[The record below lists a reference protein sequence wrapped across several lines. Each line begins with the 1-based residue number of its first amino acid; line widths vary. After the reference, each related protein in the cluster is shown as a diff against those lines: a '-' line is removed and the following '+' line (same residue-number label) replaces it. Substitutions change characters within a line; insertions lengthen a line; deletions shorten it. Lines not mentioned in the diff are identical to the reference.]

1 MHDDIAPKLR
11 ALFLDDKY
19 GKFTVEPLER
29 GYGHTLGNAF
39 RRILLAHIPGAAVT
53 NMRINGKLHDFGTIP
68 GVVESTTEIMLN
80 LKEIAV
86 RIDPEQAGD
95 EEIVLQI
102 NAIGPSEV
110 VAGDIQTP
118 PGVEIVNPELHIAN
132 LAEDGVELEID
143 VWVERSVGYV
153 PAAEHGRD
161 KHGVDVLP
169 IDTVFS
175 PIRRVNYSVEPV
187 RLGSRTDLD
196 RLILELWGDGAVRP
210 DEALQIAARELDS
223 YVKLFMEEAEEAM
236 EEAVE
241 ATLGAPVVHEHYDT
255 PIEDVDFGVRTFN
268 CLKKENINTL
278 GELVRRTEEELL
290 TIRNFGKKS
299 LEEVLERLEH
309 YDLELAESQA
319 PEDRGGDI

>member
-1 MHDDIAPKLR
+1 MQDDIAPKLR
-11 ALFLDDKY
+11 VLYLDDKY

-53 NMRINGKLHDFGTIP
+53 NMRINGKLHDFGTLP

-86 RIDPEQAGD
+86 RVDPEQTGD
-95 EEIVLQI
+95 EEIVLRIQ
-102 NAIGPSEV
+102 AIGPGEV
-110 VAGDIQTP
+110 VAGDLEAP
-118 PGVEIVNPELHIAN
+118 PGVEIINPELHIAD

-153 PAAEHGRD
+153 PAVEHGRG

-169 IDTVFS
+169 MDTVFS

-196 RLILELWGDGAVRP
+196 RLVLELWGDGAVRP
-210 DEALQIAARELDS
+210 DEALRIAARELNS
-223 YVKLFMEEAEEAM
+223 YVRLFMEVAEEAM
-236 EEAVE
+236 DQAVE
-241 ATLGAPVVHEHYDT
+241 AGHRAPVVHEHHDT
-255 PIEDVDFGVRTFN
+255 PIEDVDFSVRTFN

-278 GELVRRTEEELL
+278 GELIRRTEEELL
-290 TIRNFGKKS
+290 AIRHFGKRS
-299 LEEVLERLEH
+299 LEEVLERLSH
-309 YDLELAESQA
+309 YDLELSAA
-319 PEDRGGDI
+319 RVPEE